1 MDDQGI
7 AAWKLPLIVAA
18 IAVSIVGAFYI
29 GGPGMGMAE
38 GSIVAGVIVVM
49 AVRHPPLQPIVPA
62 AAGDSREH
70 LLVVID
76 EPLED
81 GTAIE
86 RIAAAS
92 VPLQPEEP
100 EPEVRVVAPAH
111 SSFLDR
117 WASDMGP
124 GRDRAQRSLVLSL
137 ASLAQAGV
145 DATARIGDE
154 DIVQTVTDQL
164 REYPATEVFLVT
176 GQANG
181 AAASAVE
188 ELRSRLHAP
197 FHHLLQYKCSN
208 TRDCKTRGWRE
219 PCRPPAA
226 ANPAPPSMARS
237 ARPSAPSA
245 SRPGS
250 ARSGWPRER
259 RRT

>member
-1 MDDQGI
+1 MDYQGL

-18 IAVSIVGAFYI
+18 IAVSIVAAFYV

-38 GSIVAGVIVVM
+38 GSIVAGIIVVV
-49 AVRHPPLQPIVPA
+49 AVRNPPLHPIVPA
-62 AAGDSREH
+62 AAPDLREH
-70 LLVVID
+70 LLVVVD

-81 GTAIE
+81 GTAVE

-92 VPLQPEEP
+92 IPLEDGEP

-111 SSFLDR
+111 NTFLDR
-117 WASDMGP
+117 WASDTRP

-137 ASLAQAGV
+137 AKLAQAGV

-176 GQANG
+176 SGGDG
-181 AAASAVE
+181 AAMAAE

-197 FHHLLQYKCSN
+197 FHHLRCVPP
-208 TRDCKTRGWRE
+208 E
-219 PCRPPAA
+219 RPADVA
-226 ANPAPPSMARS
+226 LIAPHR
-237 ARPSAPSA
+237 
-245 SRPGS
+245 
-250 ARSGWPRER
+250 
-259 RRT
+259 